1 MATSHITAL
10 FQYTEPIS
18 TLIWR
23 LKFQGNLAIA
33 NWFSQCWIEYLKKCA
48 YHTLPEIILPVPLH
62 HTRLQ
67 ERGFNQALEIAKP
80 IGKYFSIPIDVR
92 TCIRIKNTKAQSL
105 LAGDQR
111 KNNIKN
117 AFGLSYS
124 VNAKYVAI
132 LDDVYTTGS
141 TVSEISHL
149 LKKSGVEK
157 IDIWCCAK
165 VVGVGV

>member
-1 MATSHITAL
+1 MAAPHITAL
-10 FQYTEPIS
+10 FHYTEPIS

-33 NWFSQCWIEYLKKCA
+33 HWFSQCWMDCLKTRA
-48 YHTLPEIILPVPLH
+48 HHTLPEIILPVPLH
-62 HTRLQ
+62 HARLK

-80 IGKYFSIPIDVR
+80 IGQYFSIPVDTR
-92 TCIRIKNTKAQSL
+92 TCVRIKNTRAQSSL
-105 LAGDQR
+105 TGDQR

-124 VNAKYVAI
+124 INAKHIAI
-132 LDDVYTTGS
+132 VDDVYTTGS
-141 TVSEISHL
+141 TVSEISNL

-157 IDIWCCAK
+157 IEAWCCARTQ
-165 VVGVGV
+165 